1 MTVKEKRMGD
11 SRTKNAIRNAYFGII
26 SKIVNLLFAFI
37 SRTVFIY
44 VLGNTYLGV
53 NGLYSEILSL
63 LSFAEL
69 GFGSAMAFSMYKPAA
84 ENDRMMIVRL
94 LDFYKTVY
102 RIIAFV
108 IAALG
113 LCLTP
118 FLQYIVKGADWLT
131 VSELRVYFLVY
142 LFNTVIG
149 YFVTYRFTYLNAL
162 QKNYIQTNIDSIVNV
177 ISYIA
182 QVIAILVW
190 KNFLLYLLINSA
202 VLLISRL
209 VIVVYLNKKYPI
221 FNEKAEK
228 PLSKEEKQPIYKE
241 VRGLAIHQFSSVAV
255 HSTDN
260 ILISTM
266 TSQGVTAVGLISNYN
281 MLMNSV
287 LGFVTTLFASVISGF
302 GNLVAASTTERFRE
316 VFKQVNFLSFWIYGF
331 CSIAFWILIPPFVTL
346 WIGADKVIDNVTFT
360 LIIINAY
367 LQGQGT
373 AYNNARI
380 AKGNFNKD
388 KWWAVLQAVTN
399 LIVSIVCAK
408 YLGLVGIYIGT
419 VVSRLVYVV
428 FRPFSTYKF
437 LFDESS
443 AEYYKKLLQYIV
455 YVVIA
460 AFAIKFITTP
470 ILNNVTIITFILSVC
485 VVCIVPNI
493 IFFLLCMRLPEF
505 KEGKKRVV
513 ALIKRKVG

>member
-1 MTVKEKRMGD
+1 M
-11 SRTKNAIRNAYFGII
+11 
-26 SKIVNLLFAFI
+26 
-37 SRTVFIY
+37 
-44 VLGNTYLGV
+44 
-53 NGLYSEILSL
+53 
-63 LSFAEL
+63 
-69 GFGSAMAFSMYKPAA
+69 
-84 ENDRMMIVRL
+84 
-94 LDFYKTVY
+94 
-102 RIIAFV
+102 
-108 IAALG
+108 
-113 LCLTP
+113 
-118 FLQYIVKGADWLT
+118 
-131 VSELRVYFLVY
+131 
-142 LFNTVIG
+142 
-149 YFVTYRFTYLNAL
+149 
-162 QKNYIQTNIDSIVNV
+162 
-177 ISYIA
+177 
-182 QVIAILVW
+182 
-190 KNFLLYLLINSA
+190 
-202 VLLISRL
+202 
-209 VIVVYLNKKYPI
+209 
-221 FNEKAEK
+221 
-228 PLSKEEKQPIYKE
+228 
-241 VRGLAIHQFSSVAV
+241 AIHQFSSVAV

-460 AFAIKFITTP
+460 AFATKFITTP